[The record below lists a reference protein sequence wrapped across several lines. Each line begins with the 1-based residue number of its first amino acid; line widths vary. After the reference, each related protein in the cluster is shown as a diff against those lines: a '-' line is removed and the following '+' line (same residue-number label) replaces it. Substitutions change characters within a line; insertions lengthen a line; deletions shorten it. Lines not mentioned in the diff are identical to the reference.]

1 MIDKINQRVSELYE
15 DDNLKNLT
23 TDFDKIMYLMA
34 KTGDSHFAQLELDL
48 IRSMSS
54 NFFPQSYKKVNFTVR
69 WFDAMSKYM
78 TILAAGYID
87 LMKAGRSFLRSS
99 FWN

>member
-1 MIDKINQRVSELYE
+1 MTEKINQRVSELYE
-15 DDNLKNLT
+15 DENVKNLT
-23 TDFDKIMYLMA
+23 SDFDKIIYLMA
-34 KTGDSHFAQLELDL
+34 KTGDANFAQLELDL

-54 NFFPQSYKKVNFTVR
+54 NFFPQSYKKTNFTVK

-87 LMKAGRSFLRSS
+87 LMKAGEFT
-99 FWN
+99 